1 MGRCIA
7 DCTKDRLVLNKADT
21 EKYRL
26 QHKNKKGLIVAQT
39 RSNAFVTDMIYI
51 ALSAKN
57 TPNMMFR
64 CGVKF
69 LFVRVLCG
77 WFSDSNRKEAR
88 EFGHVMIAD

>member
-51 ALSAKN
+51 ALSAKKH
-57 TPNMMFR
+57 TQYGWIYVQMSYE
-64 CGVKF
+64 VF
-69 LFVRVLCG
+69 LCQSSLWLVF
-77 WFSDSNRKEAR
+77 
-88 EFGHVMIAD
+88 